1 MAGSDRF
8 PFSLFT
14 FRLTLTRHARGLSFG
29 LPIRLDSISQPV
41 FVFQC
46 TMDNNDST
54 QTYLSL
60 QILENGFILN
70 PYDEVDEDFLREMN
84 DK

>member
-1 MAGSDRF
+1 
-8 PFSLFT
+8 
-14 FRLTLTRHARGLSFG
+14 
-29 LPIRLDSISQPV
+29 
-41 FVFQC
+41 
-46 TMDNNDST
+46 MDNNDST